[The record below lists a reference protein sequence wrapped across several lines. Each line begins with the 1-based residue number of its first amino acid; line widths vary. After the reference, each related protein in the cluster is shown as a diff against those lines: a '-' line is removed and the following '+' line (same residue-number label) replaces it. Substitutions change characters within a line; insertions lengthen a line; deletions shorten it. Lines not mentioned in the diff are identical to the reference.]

1 MLTGDHGW
9 QIPLL
14 FLLLLLVPPPLPPP
28 PPQQLSLGWSHPC
41 RVEPVSVV
49 RAHGVR
55 IPLPV
60 TCCLRN
66 GTVAIT
72 TNLEATIRSGV

>member
-14 FLLLLLVPPPLPPP
+14 FLLLLLVPP

-49 RAHGVR
+49 RAHSVR